1 MVHRNNSGRFS
12 GAIRSPILPL
22 CNTKEGDM
30 LVKKYSNR
38 RLYDTDAS
46 RYITIEELAAKVQ
59 AGSDIRVVD
68 AKSGADLT
76 QATLVQIILEG
87 RGAAAMLPVSLLVQL
102 IRLGD
107 EALGEFLGRYMATSL
122 EMYLQAKQG
131 VQSLLPMSP
140 FGPGSFSP
148 AEALARMWGSSLGWS
163 QQPPAARPAV
173 PTPPPAPPSVSA
185 GVPDD
190 VAALRRELDEI
201 KLSLRK
207 RSKK

>member
-1 MVHRNNSGRFS
+1 
-12 GAIRSPILPL
+12 
-22 CNTKEGDM
+22 M

-68 AKSGADLT
+68 VKSGADLT

-131 VQSLLPMSP
+131 VQSLMPMSP
-140 FGPGSFSP
+140 FGPGTFSP
-148 AEALARMWGSSLGWS
+148 AEALARMWGNTLGWS
-163 QQPPAARPAV
+163 PPPAARPSAATPLAQPSA
-173 PTPPPAPPSVSA
+173 PTAPA